1 MLNVI
6 DIEKILAQGKTDEA
20 YHALL
25 DYVEKEPDNAQAWYL
40 LGGIYRRQQMWGEAI
55 NAYAK
60 AKNLFPDGPADA
72 AIESIYEILRFV
84 NTDLMN
90 P

>member
-1 MLNVI
+1 MRTLKN
-6 DIEKILAQGKTDEA
+6 IEELLRAGKVDEA
-20 YHALL
+20 YEQLH
-25 DYVEKEPDNAQAWYL
+25 DYLTQNPKNAQAWYMM
-40 LGGIYRRQQMWGEAI
+40 GGILRRQQLWGESI
-55 NAYAK
+55 NAYNK
-60 AKNLFPDGPADA
+60 AKLLEPDGPADA